1 MVLLHV
7 PILLGQEI
15 CVKAVIGLWQTDE
28 HEKTISVNEDRKS
41 LIFRDKTDSE
51 TKEYHFTFD
60 GVFNFTSGQD
70 KFFLE
75 LIQSM
80 LNAVSSGYSTS
91 ILLHGSH
98 SHGMDF
104 LHWNEKN
111 QFGIIYQVLEQVFQG
126 AKSFSND
133 ECLITA
139 AFMQFNPDGKAMD
152 LLNSC
157 NEDLAAVYIS
167 ALGATID
174 GSSEMIITS
183 PEDAYSLYRCGREQ
197 LEDHNYT
204 TLFKITMERNESGND
219 TGSLYVRSTVKIFE
233 LSEKSLQASENITW
247 PLLQVLEKTEKNNR
261 LLPLL
266 LKDALEGNSVT
277 ILLTCFNVEE
287 LSGKEILS
295 ALSVADRVRGIS
307 KKVSATRWDP
317 EEAAHKLRG
326 QIKELRDELLS
337 DNTLEESSVRQLA
350 EAVKELQM
358 VKKESWRE
366 KREVSKQLGDKK
378 RCHHEECQNCECYH
392 LSDMSEPVTADPC
405 PHQRLIN
412 LIYQSRQQLDE
423 DYEANGEGET
433 DLKKTTGYC
442 DRTLE
447 ENSKYRDACIQDTT
461 SNKRLLSDC
470 LGMEL
475 EFLMAQARREWLKEQ
490 HRALIHMEMV
500 GLEQD
505 KDEEEVN
512 SMEQEVQHLQ
522 KEKSVMVLQLEALRR
537 ERNEAEKDLDLLCHF
552 YKEEAQAHKQH
563 ILQIFHAYRGLLEEQ
578 MDAQEHRYRKLLEET
593 IQDAVQLSA
602 RNQELE
608 TENKQLQ
615 NSLTE
620 FKRKDLNKP

>member
-1 MVLLHV
+1 MD
-7 PILLGQEI
+7 IGQIGQEV
-15 CVKAVIGLWQTDE
+15 CVKAVVGLWKTE
-28 HEKTISVNEDRKS
+28 EKEKTICVNEDHKS

-60 GVFNFTSGQD
+60 GVFNFKSGQD
-70 KFFLE
+70 KFFHE

-80 LNAVSSGYSTS
+80 LNTVTSGYNSS
-91 ILLHGSH
+91 ILLHGCH
-98 SHGMDF
+98 SHDNDF
-104 LHWNEKN
+104 LHGNDGN
-111 QFGIIYQVLEQVFQG
+111 QFGFIYQVLEQVFHG
-126 AKSFSND
+126 AHSFSSE

-152 LLNSC
+152 LFNPC
-157 NEDLAAVYIS
+157 NQDLAAVYIS
-167 ALGATID
+167 ALGVTID
-174 GSSEMIITS
+174 GASEIIIAS
-183 PEDAYSLYRCGREQ
+183 PEDAYCLYRCGREQ
-197 LEDHNYT
+197 LEDQNYT
-204 TLFKITMERNESGND
+204 TLFKLTVERSEKGSD
-219 TGSLYVRSTVKIFE
+219 AGSLYVRSTVKVFE

-247 PLLQVLEKTEKNNR
+247 PLLHVLEKTERNER

-266 LKDALEGNSVT
+266 LKEALEGNTLT
-277 ILLTCFNVEE
+277 ILLTCLNAEE

-307 KKVSATRWDP
+307 KKVSPMRWDP
-317 EEAAHKLRG
+317 EETARKLRG
-326 QIKELRDELLS
+326 HIKELRSQLLS
-337 DNTLEESSVRQLA
+337 DNTLEEGSVRQLA
-350 EAVKELQM
+350 EAVRELQM
-358 VKKESWRE
+358 VKKQSWKE
-366 KREVSKQLGDKK
+366 KREVSKQLGEKK
-378 RCHHEECQNCECYH
+378 RCHHEECQNCQCYR
-392 LSDMSEPVTADPC
+392 LSDMSESAGADLS

-412 LIYQSRQQLDE
+412 LINQSRQQQLKE
-423 DYEANGEGET
+423 DSEMNGKGDT
-433 DLKKTTGYC
+433 DLKQSGKNY
-442 DRTLE
+442 DLTL
-447 ENSKYRDACIQDTT
+447 NDSVDYSSRDTCIQETT

-490 HRALIHMEMV
+490 HRALIHMEII

-505 KDEEEVN
+505 KDTQEIN
-512 SMEQEVQHLQ
+512 TMEHEVQHLQ
-522 KEKSVMVLQLEALRR
+522 KEKTVMVLQLEALRR

-593 IQDAVQLSA
+593 IQDAVQLSS

-620 FKRKDLNKP
+620 LRRKDLKKS